1 MKVGQQA
8 MFSYRDTD
16 EGHALR
22 EALGVQWGTN
32 GSETIRRALRE
43 LAQQLH
49 VCPVSTTGAQQEAQH
64 EQQRAAA

>member
-1 MKVGQQA
+1 

-22 EALGVQWGTN
+22 EALGIEWGTN
-32 GSETIRRALRE
+32 GSEMIRRAVRE
-43 LAQQLH
+43 LAEQLH
-49 VCPVSTTGAQQEAQH
+49 VRPVSMAGTQQEASH